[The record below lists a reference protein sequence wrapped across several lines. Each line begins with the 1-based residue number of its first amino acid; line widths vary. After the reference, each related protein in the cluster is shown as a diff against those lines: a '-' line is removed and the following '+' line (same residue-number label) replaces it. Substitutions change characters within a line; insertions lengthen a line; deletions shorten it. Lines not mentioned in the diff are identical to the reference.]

1 MAGKN
6 LDWWYDEQLK
16 RYLIQLIR
24 VFSNFKVEENTDK
37 GKHYNRVPC
46 RYGDMNRMVASIMRN
61 NSENVINSAPFI
73 TVTIGS
79 LQIARDRTLDP
90 FLMVTEQVAEREY
103 KSATNSYDT
112 VQGNLYSTQK
122 FMPVPYNLTINV
134 DIWTTNTDTK
144 MQIMEQLLI
153 LFNPSLQLSQNDNP
167 LDWTNIYEL
176 ELIDI
181 NWTSRAIPAGV
192 DEQLDIA
199 TLNFAVPIWLSPPA
213 KVKRQSIIQQ
223 IVADIH
229 ETSSIENL
237 GFNEGYH
244 DFFKDIADTA
254 EVVVTPNNYYVQITG
269 ATAILLDNAG
279 ITKKWADI
287 IEMQGEL
294 SSTSKLKLN
303 ISNDTDSDTNMVT
316 GKIAALPGNDTTL
329 VFTLDTDTLPSNT
342 LTAVDKIIDA
352 RANYPGDGTLAA
364 AITGQRYLI
373 TEDISTTGHPNWA
386 VNAESNDI
394 IQYDGTKWSVVFDAS
409 ATSDN
414 YYVTNTNTSKQYR
427 WHENSWISSYE
438 GIYNPGYWRLSL

>member
-1 MAGKN
+1 
-6 LDWWYDEQLK
+6 
-16 RYLIQLIR
+16 
-24 VFSNFKVEENTDK
+24 
-37 GKHYNRVPC
+37 
-46 RYGDMNRMVASIMRN
+46 
-61 NSENVINSAPFI
+61 
-73 TVTIGS
+73 
-79 LQIARDRTLDP
+79 
-90 FLMVTEQVAEREY
+90 
-103 KSATNSYDT
+103 
-112 VQGNLYSTQK
+112 
-122 FMPVPYNLTINV
+122 
-134 DIWTTNTDTK
+134 

-364 AITGQRYLI
+364 AVTDQRYLI
-373 TEDISTTGHPNWA
+373 TEDISATGHPNWA
-386 VNAESNDI
+386 VDAESNDI

-409 ATSDN
+409 TITDN
-414 YYVTNTNTSKQYR
+414 RYVTNSNTSKQYR
-427 WHENSWISSYE
+427 WHESSWISSYE

>member
-24 VFSNFKVEENTDK
+24 VFSNFKVEENTEK

-46 RYGDMNRMVASIMRN
+46 RYGDMNRMVASILRN

-303 ISNDTDSDTNMVT
+303 ISNDTDSDANMVT

-364 AITGQRYLI
+364 AVTDQRYLI
-373 TEDISTTGHPNWA
+373 TEDISATGHPNWA
-386 VNAESNDI
+386 VDAESNDI

-409 ATSDN
+409 TITDN
-414 YYVTNTNTSKQYR
+414 RYVTNSNTSKQYR
-427 WHENSWISSYE
+427 WHESSWISSYE